1 MRMMVQIFDRWH
13 RSRPA
18 KGAEPCTEHSS
29 RTKRLVPSADHCKGK
44 RWQVRYRD
52 PDRKQVKEN
61 FTTKPQA
68 ERRAAE
74 IAMEMDKGTYVHPS
88 ELRIT
93 FREYAEQWRTA
104 QPHRPITARAVE
116 TVLRLYVYPKF
127 GDRQLTSIRKG
138 ELQAWLTGLVRVK
151 GLAPRTAIKVKQ
163 KVAAVFNAAV
173 HDSLIPASPCTGLKA
188 VEVPHTEVTPL
199 TSAEVHKLARAVP
212 DQYRALVILAAG
224 SGRRSGELFGLQVRH
239 IDFLR
244 RTVKVEQQVQ
254 RAYPSVVVC
263 PPKTQHSHRT
273 VPVPQ
278 SVIDAVAAHLK
289 VYPAK
294 QDDFV
299 FAGPVNADHFA
310 DTVWRPAIR
319 AAGLPK
325 GTGVHALRHTYASV
339 LIKHGK
345 GPKTVAARLGDTVA
359 VAMSIYVHLFPDEDE
374 GTREA
379 VDEFP
384 SEAA

>member
-1 MRMMVQIFDRWH
+1 MAQVVDRWH
-13 RSRPA
+13 LSRPPKEA
-18 KGAEPCTEHSS
+18 KACPQHS
-29 RTKRLVPSADHCKGK
+29 TKTKVLVPGAGHGKGV

-74 IAMEMDKGTYVHPS
+74 IAMELDKGTYVRPS

-93 FREYAEQWRTA
+93 FREYAEQWRKA
-104 QPHRPITARAVE
+104 QPRRATTARDVE
-116 TVLRLYVYPKF
+116 TVLRLYVYPRF
-127 GDRQLTSIRKG
+127 GDRQLTSIRQG

-151 GLAPRTAIKVKQ
+151 GLAPRTARKVQQ
-163 KVAAVFNAAV
+163 KVSAVFNAAV
-173 HDSLIPASPCTGLKA
+173 RDRLIPASPCAGLKA

-199 TSAEVHKLARAVP
+199 TSAEVHKLAGALP
-212 DQYRALVILAAG
+212 DRYRVLVILAAG
-224 SGRRSGELFGLQVRH
+224 SGLRAGELFGLQVKH

-244 RTVKVEQQVQ
+244 RTVRVEQQVQ
-254 RAYPSVVVC
+254 RAYPGVVVC
-263 PPKTQHSHRT
+263 PPKTKHSYRT

-278 SVIDAVAAHLK
+278 SVIDALAAHLK
-289 VYPAK
+289 AYPAK
-294 QDDFV
+294 QDGFL

-310 DTVWRPAIR
+310 DTVWRPAVK

-325 GTGVHALRHTYASV
+325 GTRLHALRHTYASV

-359 VAMSIYVHLFPDEDE
+359 VAMSIYAHLFPDEDE

-379 VDEFP
+379 VEEFLH
-384 SEAA
+384 EAA

>member
-1 MRMMVQIFDRWH
+1 MAQVVDRWH
-13 RSRPA
+13 LSRPA
-18 KGAEPCTEHSS
+18 EGAKACTQHTS
-29 RTKRLVPSADHCKGK
+29 RTKALVPSVDHGKGL

-52 PDRKQVKEN
+52 PDGKQVKEN
-61 FTTKPQA
+61 FATKPPA

-93 FREYAEQWRTA
+93 FREYAEQWRKA
-104 QPHRPITARAVE
+104 QPHRPTTARDVE

-163 KVAAVFNAAV
+163 KVTAVFNAAV
-173 HDSLIPASPCTGLKA
+173 HDRLIPASPCAGLKA
-188 VEVPHTEVTPL
+188 VEVPHAEVTPL
-199 TSAEVHKLARAVP
+199 TSAEVHKLAGAMP
-212 DQYRALVILAAG
+212 DRYRVLVILAAG
-224 SGRRSGELFGLQVRH
+224 SGLRAGELFGLQVKH

-254 RAYPSVVVC
+254 RAHPGVVVW
-263 PPKTQHSHRT
+263 PPKTKHSYRT

-278 SVIDAVAAHLK
+278 RVIDALAAHLK
-289 VYPAK
+289 AYPAE
-294 QDDFV
+294 QDGFL

-310 DTVWRPAIR
+310 DTVWRPAVK

-325 GTGVHALRHTYASV
+325 GTRLHALRHTYASV

-359 VAMSIYVHLFPDEDE
+359 VAMAIYAHLFPDEDE

-379 VDEFP
+379 VEEFLQ
-384 SEAA
+384 EAA

>member
-1 MRMMVQIFDRWH
+1 MAAVCDRWH
-13 RSRPA
+13 LSRPD
-18 KGAEPCTEHSS
+18 KDGRPCREHS
-29 RTKRLVPSADHCKGK
+29 TKSKTLYPSSVHGDGK

-74 IAMEMDKGTYVHPS
+74 IATDLDKGRYVHPS
-88 ELRIT
+88 ELRTT
-93 FREYAEQWRTA
+93 FREYAEQWRKA
-104 QPHRPITARAVE
+104 QPHRATTARDVE
-116 TVLRLYVYPKF
+116 TVLRLYAYPTF
-127 GDRQLTSIRKG
+127 GDRRLTSIRPS
-138 ELQAWLTGLVRVK
+138 ELQAWLTALVRVH
-151 GLAPRTAIKVKQ
+151 GLAPRTARKVQQ
-163 KVAAVFNAAV
+163 KVSAVFNAAV
-173 HDSLIPASPCTGLKA
+173 RDQLIPASPCAGLKA
-188 VEVPHTEVTPL
+188 VEVPHSEVTPL
-199 TSAEVHKLARAVP
+199 TSAEVHKLAGAMP
-212 DQYRALVILAAG
+212 DRYRVLVILAVG
-224 SGRRSGELFGLQVRH
+224 SGLRAGELFGLQVRH

-254 RAYPSVVVC
+254 RAYPGVVVC
-263 PPKTQHSHRT
+263 PPKTKRSYRT

-278 SVIDAVAAHLK
+278 NVIDALAAHLK
-289 VYPAK
+289 AYPAD

-310 DTVWRPAIR
+310 DNVWRPAVK

-325 GTGVHALRHTYASV
+325 GTRLHALRHTYASV

-345 GPKTVAARLGDTVA
+345 GPKTVAARLGDTVT
-359 VAMSIYVHLFPDEDE
+359 VAMAIYAHLFPDEDE
-374 GTREA
+374 DTREA
-379 VDEFP
+379 VEEFL